1 MYYDVAV
8 TNVPLYGH
16 KNTDMWIEGTEQ
28 KIDLSSYS
36 HQNLVKD
43 AKKIYTGE
51 KNIFN
56 RRVLICVHEEERM
69 KPDPSFLPC
78 KQIRKYDIK

>member
-1 MYYDVAV
+1 MYYEVAV

-43 AKKIYTGE
+43 AKKYT
-51 KNIFN
+51 
-56 RRVLICVHEEERM
+56 LEERE
-69 KPDPSFLPC
+69 PL
-78 KQIRKYDIK
+78 

>member
-43 AKKIYTGE
+43 AKKIYTGGKRASLTNNAGE
-51 KNIFN
+51 TGC
-56 RRVLICVHEEERM
+56 LHMEE
-69 KPDPSFLPC
+69 
-78 KQIRKYDIK
+78 